1 MAVGAPSA
9 RLLCNRPFYYKLT
22 QFNHLISSERRR
34 GTPPCKAQELAS
46 EPYPPHVRLSFQSL
60 GLQVVRM
67 SYRLHAGNRRAS
79 GEQITEEGVS

>member
-46 EPYPPHVRLSFQSL
+46 EPYPPSCTTQFPVPGLAGGEDVVSSL
-60 GLQVVRM
+60 C
-67 SYRLHAGNRRAS
+67 
-79 GEQITEEGVS
+79 GEPSRIG